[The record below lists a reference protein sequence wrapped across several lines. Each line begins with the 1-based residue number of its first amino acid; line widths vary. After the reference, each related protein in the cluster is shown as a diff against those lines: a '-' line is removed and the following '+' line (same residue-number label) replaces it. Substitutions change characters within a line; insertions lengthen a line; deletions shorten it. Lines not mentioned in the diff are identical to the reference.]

1 MGVIAAREAVVGAG
15 LMPETEALRSPLTHT
30 KYRKAHTQY
39 KSAGA
44 KTAIAERITG
54 TRDRDAAPALKA
66 ALPMGS
72 D

>member
-1 MGVIAAREAVVGAG
+1 MSK
-15 LMPETEALRSPLTHT
+15 TEALRSPLMHP

-44 KTAIAERITG
+44 KIAIAERIMG